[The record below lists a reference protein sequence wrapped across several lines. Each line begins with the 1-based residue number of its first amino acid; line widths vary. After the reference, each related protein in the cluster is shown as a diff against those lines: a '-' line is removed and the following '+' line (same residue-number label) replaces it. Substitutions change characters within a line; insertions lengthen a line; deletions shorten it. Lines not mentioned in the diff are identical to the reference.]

1 MLAANIGS
9 RYFLSSTVVCG
20 EAISPFSI
28 SFTNPSPTTSVILI
42 SNAKAL
48 EVSANNSLLRVPLV
62 AKMPIL
68 LVLDINAAGLMAGSM
83 PMNAI
88 W

>member
-1 MLAANIGS
+1 MCQYLFY
-9 RYFLSSTVVCG
+9 YFVDG
-20 EAISPFSI
+20 YSI
-28 SFTNPSPTTSVILI
+28 ILI

-48 EVSANNSLLRVPLV
+48 EVSTNNSLLSVPLV

-83 PMNAI
+83 PINEI